1 MRVPR
6 NGLCHSC
13 ARERVAGQG
22 QLPGVGSAAQ
32 VCRAAPRRRRR
43 RSLPGVGVFSGFGAF
58 RGKLPGAGTTRMCSL
73 DRDLQN
79 VTENLGLKPQFT
91 PNCMCFTTQKL
102 NLGDYYMGIFSRWC
116 LWYKFFG
123 VLTAN

>member
-22 QLPGVGSAAQ
+22 QLPGVGFASE
-32 VCRAAPRRRRR
+32 VCRAAAPRR
-43 RSLPGVGVFSGFGAF
+43 RSLPGVGVFSGDGAF
-58 RGKLPGAGTTRMCSL
+58 RGKLPGTGTTQMCSL

-91 PNCMCFTTQKL
+91 PNSICFTTQRL
-102 NLGDYYMGIFSRWC
+102 NLGDYYRGNLFQWC
-116 LWYKFFG
+116 PRYNFFG